1 MNPTMIRLI
10 DLIKLAGV
18 ELGLYKIHLA
28 TSLNHNP
35 LNAFYDGTFKEWQE
49 DQTNRNFECDQVIG
63 LIHLGANRWLFAGLW
78 KVGQP
83 TKNGNR
89 WKYKTT
95 EIPGLDHL
103 VGRVIVHYHRT
114 SRQSYRL
121 GESLG
126 ASLLV
131 HEIRPERLS
140 IEDFPGYSS
149 TTLDFSTLRIVVRQQ
164 PAAWVTALR
173 SVAGVYL
180 IADKSNG
187 RHYVGSAYGEGGIWG
202 RWEAYT
208 KIGDGGN
215 KELTALLLEKG
226 ADHASN
232 FLFSILEICDLIS
245 TKDEVLARESHWK
258 NILLSR
264 EFGYNGN

>member
-1 MNPTMIRLI
+1 MRPTMIRLI
-10 DLIKLAGV
+10 DLIKLAGA
-18 ELGLYKIHLA
+18 ELENYKVHLA

-49 DQTNRNFECDQVIG
+49 DQTNRNFKCDQVIG
-63 LIHLGANRWLFAGLW
+63 LIHLGADRWLFAGLW
-78 KVGQP
+78 KVVQA
-83 TKNGNR
+83 TMNGNR
-89 WKYKTT
+89 WKYQTT
-95 EIPGLDHL
+95 EILGLEHL
-103 VGRVIVHYHRT
+103 VGRVIVQYHRT
-114 SRQSYRL
+114 ARQSYRL

-149 TTLDFSTLRIVVRQQ
+149 ASLDFCTLRIVVRQQ
-164 PAAWVTALR
+164 PAAWFTALR

-187 RHYVGSAYGEGGIWG
+187 KHYVGSASGKDGIWG
-202 RWEAYT
+202 RWEAYAKT
-208 KIGDGGN
+208 GHGGN
-215 KELTALLLEKG
+215 TELVALLAEKG
-226 ADHASN
+226 EGHALN
-232 FLFSILEICDLIS
+232 FLFSILEICDRIS
-245 TKDEVLARESHWK
+245 TNDEVLARETHWK

-264 EFGYNGN
+264 KFGYN

>member
-1 MNPTMIRLI
+1 MIRLI

-18 ELGLYKIHLA
+18 ELEDYKIHLA

-49 DQTNRNFECDQVIG
+49 DQTNRNFECDQVMG
-63 LIHLGANRWLFAGLW
+63 LIHLGGDRWLFAGLW
-78 KVGQP
+78 KAGQA
-83 TKNGNR
+83 TENGGR
-89 WKYKTT
+89 WKYQTT

-103 VGRVIVHYHRT
+103 VGRAIVQYHRT
-114 SRQSYRL
+114 ARQSYRL
-121 GESLG
+121 GGALG

-149 TTLDFSTLRIVVRQQ
+149 TSIEYATLQIVVRQR
-164 PAAWVTALR
+164 PTAWVTALR

-187 RHYVGSAYGEGGIWG
+187 KHYVGSAYGEGGIWG
-202 RWEAYT
+202 RWEDYA
-208 KIGDGGN
+208 KSGHGGN
-215 KELTALLLEKG
+215 KELVALLAEKG
-226 ADHASN
+226 GEHASN
-232 FLFSILEICDLIS
+232 FLFSILEICDLIA
-245 TKDEVLARESHWK
+245 TKDEVLARETHWK
-258 NILLSR
+258 NVLLSR
-264 EFGYNGN
+264 EFGYNSN